1 MNTPLTNDEII
12 HALGINESYIK
23 TYASLGSYET
33 IEQAMGDKPCLIILI
48 EDRRRSGHWVS
59 LCRTSHGY
67 QYNNPYGTKYDSDLS
82 IIGSMWNHILGNQRN
97 TIERLLGEHNCTW
110 NRVKMQG
117 PTSETCGRYAIVFL
131 HAMLSDHMTMSQ
143 YQEFMREQ
151 KQDHGSY
158 DKAVVALTNA

>member
-1 MNTPLTNDEII
+1 MNTPLTNDQII
-12 HALGINESYIK
+12 SALGINESFIK
-23 TYASLGSYET
+23 TYASLGSYAT
-33 IEQAMGDKPCLIILI
+33 IEEAMGDKPCLIILI

-59 LCRTSHGY
+59 LCRTEHGF
-67 QYNNPYGTKYDSDLS
+67 QYNNPYGSKYDSDLS

-117 PTSETCGRYAIVFL
+117 EKSEVCGRYAIVFL
-131 HAMLSDHMTMSQ
+131 HCMLSDGMTMSQ
-143 YQEFMREQ
+143 YQQFMREQ

-158 DKAVVALTNA
+158 DKAVVALTEA